1 MTTKKNLVKS
11 MFMNILTAGI
21 FSFGFVFTAC
31 SADDDLLNEFSAD
44 NDQVITAG
52 ENDGIK
58 QPIALKFD
66 DFITS
71 NDVVI
76 LDADTTQIAVSK
88 AYADKIGIQNFVNHP
103 LSIWH
108 SKEELGYLRRPIAQ
122 RKVGDKYILEV
133 VPSGLGEIVQSGDLK
148 LSTALYVDPSKAAT
162 TRSGLGAEY
171 GAQYIDDD
179 NVIHPMAITI
189 PMEAVTRGGN
199 GSGNITITP
208 EEVMGAQT
216 RGIETL
222 PKDIENFFVNLA
234 KGFADGDMKK
244 GINFKNVGGQ
254 WNLITLDPKLDKK
267 FPISCGKES
276 ADTITISVS
285 GKSYF
290 QLGYRLNLS
299 VEKMKVTYFETALFG
314 EFAFNPQVTVG
325 SSRKLEIPD
334 DKSTLNLGDLPGAAF
349 TFPVMGVPVPIVLRN
364 HLDLKFD
371 ASVEGKIYTGLKYE
385 FASEFEVGLKYNG
398 KWNTIANGEIKKNE
412 LSFITPRATIH
423 AETGVG
429 LYFCTDVLI
438 GGVAGPTA
446 SIGPKIMGEM
456 DMVFAPMEKIPFKF
470 DAAIKEGIYGEV
482 GAKLSLWKI
491 ELGKFSCPFTIGSD
505 ITLWEYSSWKNDNS
519 NATDKNT
526 AYFENLK
533 KQSEEEA
540 AKARHEDNMKTFSV
554 SEQAVKELMEE
565 PKLYAYK
572 ARLGELRFETLIAS
586 VIKDYIAQH
595 GEESLKNFSCFDNT
609 YDELV
614 RIAIRRIVQRQ
625 Y

>member
-1 MTTKKNLVKS
+1 MKQISVLVKQVLMS
-11 MFMNILTAGI
+11 TLTAGM
-21 FSFGFVFTAC
+21 FAVSFTAFTAC
-31 SADDDLLNEFSAD
+31 SDDSFESEVANNNNETNFIGGS
-44 NDQVITAG
+44 NKI
-52 ENDGIK
+52 EK
-58 QPIALKFD
+58 PLALKFED
-66 DFITS
+66 YITP
-71 NDVVI
+71 NDVQI
-76 LDADTTQIAVSK
+76 LNDDTTLIAVSK
-88 AYADKIGIQNFVNHP
+88 AYADKINIQNFVNHP
-103 LSIWH
+103 LSIWQ
-108 SKEELGYLRRPIAQ
+108 SKNELGYLRRATAQ
-122 RKVGDKYILEV
+122 RMDGDKYILEV
-133 VPSGLGEIVQSGDLK
+133 VPSGLGEIIQSGDVK
-148 LSTALYVDPSKAAT
+148 LSTALYVNPSKAAA
-162 TRSGLGAEY
+162 TRSGEGAEY
-171 GAQYIDDD
+171 GAQYIDND

-189 PMEAVTRGGN
+189 PMETVTRGG

-208 EEVMGAQT
+208 EELLGYQT
-216 RGIETL
+216 RGLEDIPKNIE
-222 PKDIENFFVNLA
+222 DFFVNLA
-234 KGFADGDMKK
+234 KGFADGDMKN
-244 GINFKNVGGQ
+244 GINFKNVGGK
-254 WNLITLDPKLDKK
+254 WNLISLEPSLNNK
-267 FPISCGKES
+267 FPISCGKDD

-285 GKSYF
+285 GKSNF

-314 EFAFNPQVTVG
+314 EFAFCPQVTIG

-334 DKSTLNLGDLPGAAF
+334 DKSTLELAPLASAAF
-349 TFPVMGVPVPIVLRN
+349 TFPVMGVPVPVLLKN

-385 FASEFEVGLKYNG
+385 FASEFEAGLKYDG
-398 KWNTIANGEIKKNE
+398 RWHTIANGEIKKNE

-526 AYFENLK
+526 AYFEELK

-554 SEQAVKELMEE
+554 CEQAVKYLMEE

-586 VIKDYIAQH
+586 VVKDYIAQH

>member
-1 MTTKKNLVKS
+1 MTTKNSLVKT
-11 MFMNILTAGI
+11 MFMSILTAGTM
-21 FSFGFVFTAC
+21 FAFTAC
-31 SADDDLLNEFSAD
+31 SDDSFESEVANNNNETNFVGGG
-44 NDQVITAG
+44 NKIEKPLG
-52 ENDGIK
+52 
-58 QPIALKFD
+58 LKFE
-66 DFITS
+66 DFITP
-71 NDVVI
+71 NDVEI
-76 LDADTTQIAVSK
+76 LNDDTTMIAVSK
-88 AYADKIGIQNFVNHP
+88 AYADKMDIQNFVNHP
-103 LSIWH
+103 LSIWQ
-108 SKEELGYLRRPIAQ
+108 SKNELGFLRRATAQ
-122 RKVGDKYILEV
+122 RLDGDKYILEV
-133 VPSGLGEIVQSGDLK
+133 VPSGLGEIIQTGDVK
-148 LSTALYVDPSKAAT
+148 LSTALYVDPSKAAA
-162 TRSGLGAEY
+162 TRSGEGAEY
-171 GAQYIDDD
+171 GAQYVDND

-189 PMEAVTRGGN
+189 PMETVTRGG

-208 EEVMGAQT
+208 EELLGYQT
-216 RGIETL
+216 RGLEDI
-222 PKDIENFFVNLA
+222 PKNIENFFVNLG
-234 KGFADGDMKK
+234 KSFANGDMKN
-244 GINFKNVGGQ
+244 GINFKNVGGK
-254 WNLITLDPKLDKK
+254 WNLITLEPELNNK

-276 ADTITISVS
+276 ADTITISVT
-285 GKSYF
+285 GKSNF

-314 EFAFNPQVTVG
+314 EFAFSPQVTIG

-334 DKSTLNLGDLPGAAF
+334 DKSTLELAPLASAAF
-349 TFPVMGVPVPIVLRN
+349 TFPVMGVPVPVLLKN

-398 KWNTIANGEIKKNE
+398 SWNTIANGEIKKNE

-505 ITLWEYSSWKNDNS
+505 ITLWEYSSWKKDNS

-526 AYFENLK
+526 AYFEKLK

-540 AKARHEDNMKTFSV
+540 AKLRHEDNVKTLSV
-554 SEQAVKELMEE
+554 CEKVLKDLMVDSR
-565 PKLYAYK
+565 LNAH
-572 ARLGELRFETLIAS
+572 RRILGELRFESLIAS
-586 VIKDYIAQH
+586 AVKDYIAQY
-595 GEESLKNFSCFDNT
+595 GEESLKNYDGFDNT
-609 YDELV
+609 YDKLFKFV
-614 RIAIRRIVQRQ
+614 MARIVQRQ

>member
-1 MTTKKNLVKS
+1 
-11 MFMNILTAGI
+11 
-21 FSFGFVFTAC
+21 
-31 SADDDLLNEFSAD
+31 
-44 NDQVITAG
+44 
-52 ENDGIK
+52 
-58 QPIALKFD
+58 
-66 DFITS
+66 
-71 NDVVI
+71 
-76 LDADTTQIAVSK
+76 
-88 AYADKIGIQNFVNHP
+88 
-103 LSIWH
+103 
-108 SKEELGYLRRPIAQ
+108 
-122 RKVGDKYILEV
+122 
-133 VPSGLGEIVQSGDLK
+133 
-148 LSTALYVDPSKAAT
+148 
-162 TRSGLGAEY
+162 
-171 GAQYIDDD
+171 
-179 NVIHPMAITI
+179 
-189 PMEAVTRGGN
+189 
-199 GSGNITITP
+199 
-208 EEVMGAQT
+208 
-216 RGIETL
+216 
-222 PKDIENFFVNLA
+222 
-234 KGFADGDMKK
+234 
-244 GINFKNVGGQ
+244 
-254 WNLITLDPKLDKK
+254 
-267 FPISCGKES
+267 
-276 ADTITISVS
+276 
-285 GKSYF
+285 
-290 QLGYRLNLS
+290 
-299 VEKMKVTYFETALFG
+299 
-314 EFAFNPQVTVG
+314 
-325 SSRKLEIPD
+325 
-334 DKSTLNLGDLPGAAF
+334 
-349 TFPVMGVPVPIVLRN
+349 VLRN

-540 AKARHEDNMKTFSV
+540 AKLRHEDNMKTFNV
-554 SEQAVKELMEE
+554 CEQAVKDLMEE
-565 PKLYAYK
+565 PKLRTHK
-572 ARLGELRFETLIAS
+572 RLLGELRFETLIAS
-586 VIKDYIAQH
+586 VVKDYIAQH

-614 RIAIRRIVQRQ
+614 KIAIRRIVQRQ

>member
-1 MTTKKNLVKS
+1 MMVKT

-21 FSFGFVFTAC
+21 FATVFTAC
-31 SADDDLLNEFSAD
+31 SDEINENEVNNNHEAS
-44 NDQVITAG
+44 
-52 ENDGIK
+52 
-58 QPIALKFD
+58 IATGGSNKIEKPLGLKFE
-66 DFITS
+66 DFITP
-71 NDVVI
+71 NDVEI
-76 LDADTTQIAVSK
+76 LNDDTTMIAVSK
-88 AYADKIGIQNFVNHP
+88 AYADKMDIQNFVNHP
-103 LSIWH
+103 LSIWQ
-108 SKEELGYLRRPIAQ
+108 SKNELGFLRRATAQ
-122 RKVGDKYILEV
+122 RLDGDKYILEV
-133 VPSGLGEIVQSGDLK
+133 VPSGLGEIIQTGDVK
-148 LSTALYVDPSKAAT
+148 LSTALYVDPSKAAA
-162 TRSGLGAEY
+162 TRSGEGAEY
-171 GAQYIDDD
+171 GAQYVDND

-189 PMEAVTRGGN
+189 PMETVTRGG

-208 EEVMGAQT
+208 EELLGYQT
-216 RGIETL
+216 RGLEDI
-222 PKDIENFFVNLA
+222 PKNIENFFVNLG
-234 KGFADGDMKK
+234 KSFANGDMKN
-244 GINFKNVGGQ
+244 GINFKNVGGK
-254 WNLITLDPKLDKK
+254 WNLITLEPELNNK

-285 GKSYF
+285 GKSNF

-314 EFAFNPQVTVG
+314 EFAFSPQVTIG

-334 DKSTLNLGDLPGAAF
+334 DKSTLELAPLASAAF
-349 TFPVMGVPVPIVLRN
+349 TFPVMGVPVPVLLKN

-385 FASEFEVGLKYNG
+385 FASEFEAGLKYDG
-398 KWNTIANGEIKKNE
+398 RWHTIANGEIKKNE

-429 LYFCTDVLI
+429 LYFCTDVLV

-446 SIGPKIMGEM
+446 SIGPKIKGEM

-505 ITLWEYSSWKNDNS
+505 ITLWEYSSWKKDNS

-526 AYFENLK
+526 AYFEKLK

-540 AKARHEDNMKTFSV
+540 AKLRHEENVKTLSV
-554 SEQAVKELMEE
+554 CEKVLKDLMVDSR
-565 PKLYAYK
+565 LNTH
-572 ARLGELRFETLIAS
+572 RRILGELRFESLIAS
-586 VIKDYIAQH
+586 AVKDYIAQH
-595 GEESLKNFSCFDNT
+595 GEESLKNYDGFDNT
-609 YDELV
+609 YDKLFRFV
-614 RIAIRRIVQRQ
+614 MARIVQRQ

>member
-21 FSFGFVFTAC
+21 FSFGFAFTAC
-31 SADDDLLNEFSAD
+31 SADDELLNEKPGD

-199 GSGNITITP
+199 GSGNLTFTP

-222 PKDIENFFVNLA
+222 PKDIEDFFVNLA

-526 AYFENLK
+526 VYFENLK

-540 AKARHEDNMKTFSV
+540 AKARHEDNLKTFSV
-554 SEQAVKELMEE
+554 SEQAVKNLMEE

-586 VIKDYIAQH
+586 VVKDYIAQH
-595 GEESLKNFSCFDNT
+595 GDESLKNFSCFDNT

-614 RIAIRRIVQRQ
+614 KIAIRRIVQRQ